1 MNELLHAY
9 RSLWNNRLL
18 QGEESEVLVEA
29 ISRELRD
36 EYTHPRLRKGPH
48 EKYFLATKRIIES
61 NLEPSIKIAL
71 LTIHIE
77 QLEKI
82 MSSKRE
88 Q

>member
-18 QGEESEVLVEA
+18 QGEGIEVLIEA
-29 ISRELRD
+29 ISRELKD
-36 EYTHPRLRKGPH
+36 ESTHPRLRKGLH
-48 EKYFLATKRIIES
+48 EKYYLATKRIIES
-61 NLEPSIKIAL
+61 SLEPSIKIAL
-71 LTIHIE
+71 LSIHLE

-82 MSSKRE
+82 MTSKRE